1 MPRVSGS
8 GAAAAAAAASA
19 GTLRWRSAPSYAL
32 LRLLLTLFHLHRLYS
47 CPPGPWPM
55 RVGAAVG
62 CHRSL
67 AARSRPAGAAE
78 LVAWAGGCRRA
89 VAPPPTRPPAPALLL
104 LPAQASPSRRSAA
117 PPQAAPLEIAAT
129 GEPVFE
135 ATGVPL
141 VDELMGMRSLDA
153 AAQLALQRAVLV
165 AVGALAGTLLLRA
178 IDRYYG
184 RRIEK
189 KGGNFN
195 ALTAAVASAFRPC
208 QVSGRRAVWVHWIAA
223 AVLEQFRCS
232 GAVHRLRASCCLLG
246 RSAALTL
253 HNHHALHVNLLLA
266 RSPNCSA
273 SRHPCAHP
281 QPPPSCRCCCPTG
294 RVPTSSH

>member
-1 MPRVSGS
+1 
-8 GAAAAAAAASA
+8 
-19 GTLRWRSAPSYAL
+19 
-32 LRLLLTLFHLHRLYS
+32 
-47 CPPGPWPM
+47 M

-67 AARSRPAGAAE
+67 AAGLRPAGAAE
-78 LVAWAGGCRRA
+78 SIAWAGGCRRA

-104 LPAQASPSRRSAA
+104 LPAQASPVRRAAA

-153 AAQLALQRAVLV
+153 AAQLALQRAMLV

-208 QVSGRRAVWVHWIAA
+208 QVSGRRAVWVHWCAA
-223 AVLEQFRCS
+223 AVLEQFRCWPS
-232 GAVHRLRASCCLLG
+232 ISAMGNLPLAQPLHRPGLAQSTCIPCEFAADTLAQLLCLLPPMCT
-246 RSAALTL
+246 SATTPLLQVLLPYWASAYILTL
-253 HNHHALHVNLLLA
+253 ASSLAQVGLL
-266 RSPNCSA
+266 P
-273 SRHPCAHP
+273 
-281 QPPPSCRCCCPTG
+281 G
-294 RVPTSSH
+294 RLGDRP